1 MTQEGGSDED
11 IERMLRKARAAFS
24 KLRKHMEEQSTQIE
38 KCVER
43 SLSPT
48 LVIANIRL

>member
-1 MTQEGGSDED
+1 MTQEGGADED
-11 IERMLRKARAAFS
+11 IERVLRKARAAFS
-24 KLRKHMEEQSTQIE
+24 KLRKHMEEQSTEIGN
-38 KCVER
+38 CAER